1 MLKVT
6 IRNEDVTATNTYTP
20 NSTAT
25 TFAKAEAIGER
36 RKIRNTLI
44 ITGFNILSIRAK
56 QIMQTK
62 NKDTEDLKKKK
73 KKQHSRKPKGPYVLT
88 LNFTP

>member
-73 KKQHSRKPKGPYVLT
+73 K
-88 LNFTP
+88 NNTPENPRDLMY